1 MRHLMLALGFGAAIS
16 AASPAIGP
24 AWAQMDILG
33 GNKKP
38 APAAQ
43 AIDKAAPPARIATQ
57 DAAAAVR
64 RANTYFNGITTLV
77 SDFTQ
82 SGNDGRKTSG
92 TLYLQK
98 PGKLRF
104 EYAKPSPL
112 EVIADG
118 TSVAIR
124 NRKLATQDLYFIGQ
138 TPLKFLLRPNI
149 DLARD
154 TKILDVAQ
162 GPEVTSIKIE
172 DKATFGGTSRIT
184 LVFNSSD
191 FSLRNWVVSDPQGYD
206 TQVTLSNVDLRKTP
220 DPGLFRINYERT
232 DNN

>member
-1 MRHLMLALGFGAAIS
+1 MRHLMLVLGLGAAIS
-16 AASPAIGP
+16 AASPAMGP
-24 AWAQMDILG
+24 ASAQMDILG
-33 GNKKP
+33 GKKP

-64 RANTYFNGITTLV
+64 RANAYFNGITTLIG
-77 SDFTQ
+77 DFTQ

-104 EYAKPSPL
+104 EYTKPSPL

-138 TPLKFLLRPNI
+138 TPLKFLLKPNI

-154 TKILDVAQ
+154 TKILDVTQ

-191 FSLRNWVVSDPQGYD
+191 FSLRNWVVSDPQGFE
-206 TQVTLSNVDLRKTP
+206 TLVALSNVDLRKIP
-220 DPGLFRINYERT
+220 DPALFRINYERT

>member
-1 MRHLMLALGFGAAIS
+1 MRALLLTLSFGLTVFATL
-16 AASPAIGP
+16 PATAQLDLTRKP
-24 AWAQMDILG
+24 A
-33 GNKKP
+33 

-43 AIDKAAPPARIATQ
+43 AIDKAVPPARVATP

-64 RANTYFNGITTLV
+64 RANAYFNGMTTLV
-77 SDFTQ
+77 GDFVQ

-92 TLYLQK
+92 TLYVQK

-104 EYAKPSPL
+104 EYARPSPL
-112 EVIADG
+112 EIIADG

-138 TPLKFLLRPNI
+138 TPLKFLLKQNI

-154 TKILDVAQ
+154 TKILDVKQ
-162 GPEVTSIKIE
+162 GPETTSIRIE

-184 LVFNSSD
+184 LVFGNAD
-191 FSLRNWVVSDPQGYD
+191 FTLRNWVVADPQGYE
-206 TQVTLSNVDLRKTP
+206 TLVALNNVDMRKTP
-220 DPGLFRINYERT
+220 DAGLFRINYERT